1 MGDDRPKYTVLR
13 KCNVYS
19 GRLVIMEIRKFAH
32 VVMETAGNSVYFGI
46 ELQIEDIFRHKSETD
61 LRTPSI

>member
-19 GRLVIMEIRKFAH
+19 GRLVIMEIRKLAH
-32 VVMETAGNSVYFGI
+32 VVMDTAGNSV
-46 ELQIEDIFRHKSETD
+46 
-61 LRTPSI
+61 